1 MCFLY
6 RFVVL
11 IGFAVSGA
19 FAGGSSELNS
29 DSSSSDAG
37 NGSSSTQRVFFEDAL
52 AGIKAKYSR
61 RQALPIQTLAEAL
74 RGAPAQFLS
83 RESKKIPR
91 FCDRFLQKTHK
102 NNRALGLGG
111 GPVPLPLQ
119 APDSLHCKSLT
130 LAEALGFTK
139 FERNVSFQDA
149 KIEKSPLP
157 GVPVADVPVIDV
169 KVKKKA
175 ASKKK
180 KKTVRRKKPKIDS
193 SDELTERVQV
203 GKKRKR
209 ASAPNKK
216 SKRGKYQEVDFDDVK
231 FWRVDP
237 LDSRFFQLLGENN
250 EVLFSDQVRIR
261 SGLRQLAPKNRL
273 RIKYNN
279 TSSAY
284 IDHHPDDDLDLKA
297 SGFAVKEEVIQ
308 GQDIKPVGGPE
319 PIEYSD
325 DLMDATVIDD
335 FYAQLEEGGVDIASF
350 LENEKRGDFVDGF

>member
-11 IGFAVSGA
+11 IGFAASGA

-29 DSSSSDAG
+29 DSSSSYAG
-37 NGSSSTQRVFFEDAL
+37 NGSSSTQRVSFEDAL
-52 AGIKAKYSR
+52 AGIKAKDSR
-61 RQALPIQTLAEAL
+61 RQASPIQTLAEAL

-83 RESKKIPR
+83 LESKKIPR
-91 FCDRFLQKTHK
+91 FCDRVLQKTHK
-102 NNRALGLGG
+102 NNRAQL
-111 GPVPLPLQ
+111 PVLLPLQ
-119 APDSLHCKSLT
+119 APDSPHCKSLT
-130 LAEALGFTK
+130 LAEALGVTK

-157 GVPVADVPVIDV
+157 DVPVADVPVTDV

-193 SDELTERVQV
+193 SDELIEPITV

-237 LDSRFFQLLGENN
+237 LDSSFFQLLGENN

-335 FYAQLEEGGVDIASF
+335 FYAQLEECGVDIASF
-350 LENEKRGDFVDGF
+350 LENEKRGDFADGF